1 MGLSM
6 KERKPLTREFA
17 IRYRAANIKV
27 EKSKILDDFISAT
40 GYNRKYAIGMLGS
53 EGKTKLLLLN
63 GKPVKAR
70 ITHKTRKKRVYT
82 KRYGPDTAACVVRLW
97 DFFKGMCGRRLVPL
111 IRANIA
117 VLARERRFGIT
128 PHIRQQ
134 LLKISRATV
143 ERILKGERKKYR
155 LKGQSTTKP
164 GSLLKRQIP
173 VKVFWP
179 WDEQKPGFCE
189 IDTVS
194 HDGGTFSGEFCFTLT
209 VTDIA
214 TQWTEERALKNKAHR
229 WVRQAMDEVYAS
241 FPVPL
246 KGIDSDNGGE
256 FINTAMKAWCEQQE
270 ITFTRT
276 RSYHKNDNCYVEQ
289 KNGDV
294 VRKTVG
300 YARYTNEEALAAV
313 YRILNPLLNYFYP
326 CTKLV
331 DKTRDEKGKTR
342 KVYDQPA
349 TPYERLLARD
359 DVSEEVK
366 ERLKAGRKRLN
377 IVRLQD
383 ALMEAVDQLL
393 QTAQRY

>member
-1 MGLSM
+1 M
-6 KERKPLTREFA
+6 KERRPLTREFA
-17 IRYRAANIKV
+17 VRYRAARSKA
-27 EKSKILDDFISAT
+27 EKSRILTGFVSAS
-40 GYNRKYAIGMLGS
+40 GYNRKYAIGILGS
-53 EGKTKLLLLN
+53 EGKTKLLRLGGEL
-63 GKPVKAR
+63 VKAR
-70 ITHKTRKKRVYT
+70 ITGHTGKKRVYN
-82 KRYGPDTAACVVRLW
+82 KRYGPDVAVCVARLW
-97 DFFKGMCGRRLVPL
+97 EFFKGMCGKRLVPL

-117 VLARERRFGIT
+117 VLSRDPRFEIT
-128 PHIRQQ
+128 PEIRGKLVQ
-134 LLKISRATV
+134 ISRSTV
-143 ERILKGERKKYR
+143 ERMLTGERKKQR
-155 LKGQSTTKP
+155 IKGTSATKP
-164 GSLLKRQIP
+164 GALLKRQIP

-194 HDGGTFSGEFCFTLT
+194 HDGGNASGEYCFTLT

-214 TQWTEERALKNKAHR
+214 TQWTEERSLKNKAHR
-229 WVRQAMDEVYAS
+229 WVREALDEVYAS

-246 KGIDSDNGGE
+246 KGIDSDNGSE
-256 FINTAMKAWCEQQE
+256 FINTAMKAWCEQRE

-313 YRILNPLLNYFYP
+313 YRFLNPLLNYFYP

-331 DKTRDEKGKTR
+331 DKTRDTSGKTR
-342 KVYDQPA
+342 KVYDQPT
-349 TPYERLLARD
+349 TPYERFLARD

-366 ERLKAGRKRLN
+366 KRLKEHRKRLN
-377 IVRLQD
+377 IISLQD
-383 ALMEAVDQLL
+383 ALDQAVDQLL
-393 QTAQRY
+393 KTAQRY

>member
-1 MGLSM
+1 
-6 KERKPLTREFA
+6 
-17 IRYRAANIKV
+17 
-27 EKSKILDDFISAT
+27 
-40 GYNRKYAIGMLGS
+40 
-53 EGKTKLLLLN
+53 
-63 GKPVKAR
+63 
-70 ITHKTRKKRVYT
+70 
-82 KRYGPDTAACVVRLW
+82 
-97 DFFKGMCGRRLVPL
+97 
-111 IRANIA
+111 
-117 VLARERRFGIT
+117 
-128 PHIRQQ
+128 
-134 LLKISRATV
+134 V
-143 ERILKGERKKYR
+143 ERILKGERKQHR
-155 LKGQSTTKP
+155 LKGRSATTP
-164 GSLLKRQIP
+164 GSLLKHQIP

-179 WDEQKPGFCE
+179 WDEQTAGFCE

-194 HDGGTFSGEFCFTLT
+194 HDGGAASGEFCFTLT

-229 WVRQAMDEVYAS
+229 WVRHAMDEVFAS

-246 KGIDSDNGGE
+246 LGIDSDNGGE
-256 FINTAMKAWCEQQE
+256 FINSAMKAWCEQRT

-300 YARYTNEEALAAV
+300 YARYTNEGALTPV

-326 CTKLV
+326 CTKLI
-331 DKTRDEKGKTR
+331 DKTRDAQGKTR

-359 DVSEEVK
+359 DVSEKVK
-366 ERLKAGRKRLN
+366 ERLRAGRKRLN

-383 ALMEAVDQLL
+383 ALEEAVDHLL
-393 QTAQRY
+393 RTAQRY

>member
-6 KERKPLTREFA
+6 KERKPVTREFA
-17 IRYRAANIKV
+17 VRYRAAGTKT
-27 EKSKILDDFISAT
+27 EKSRILTDFVSAS
-40 GYNRKYAIGMLGS
+40 GYNRKYAIGILGS
-53 EGKTKLLLLN
+53 EGKTKLLRLN
-63 GKPVKAR
+63 GKLVKAR
-70 ITHKTRKKRVYT
+70 ITHHTGKKRVYE
-82 KRYGPDTAACVVRLW
+82 KYYGPDVAVCVVRLW
-97 DFFKGMCGRRLVPL
+97 EFFKGMCGKRLVPL
-111 IRANIA
+111 IRTNIA
-117 VLARERRFGIT
+117 VLARDPRFGMT
-128 PHIRQQ
+128 QDIRGK
-134 LLKISRATV
+134 LIRISCSTV
-143 ERILKGERKKYR
+143 ERILKGERKR
-155 LKGQSTTKP
+155 RRVKGTSTTKP
-164 GSLLKRQIP
+164 GSLLKNQIP

-179 WDEQKPGFCE
+179 WDEQKPAFCE

-194 HDGGTFSGEFCFTLT
+194 HDGGSASGEYCFTLT

-214 TQWTEERALKNKAHR
+214 TQWTGERALKNKAHR
-229 WVRQAMDEVYAS
+229 WVRQAMDDAVAS

-246 KGIDSDNGGE
+246 KGIDSDNGSE
-256 FINTAMKAWCEQQE
+256 FINTAMKTWCEQRE

-300 YARYTNEEALAAV
+300 YARYTNEGALAAV
-313 YRILNPLLNYFYP
+313 YSVLNPLLNYFYP

-331 DKTRDEKGKTR
+331 DKIRDASGKTR

-366 ERLKAGRKRLN
+366 ERLKARRKRLN

-383 ALMEAVDQLL
+383 ALDEAVDQLL
-393 QTAQRY
+393 KTAQRY